1 MLIVTPLAV
10 RTGFAFSFGNKTYS
24 NINHQQFLYK
34 IYDREIED
42 KKALKVQQPL
52 QPVSLFTWA

>member
-1 MLIVTPLAV
+1 MLIITPLAV

-34 IYDREIED
+34 YMREKMKYD
-42 KKALKVQQPL
+42 KHYKYSNQ
-52 QPVSLFTWA
+52 